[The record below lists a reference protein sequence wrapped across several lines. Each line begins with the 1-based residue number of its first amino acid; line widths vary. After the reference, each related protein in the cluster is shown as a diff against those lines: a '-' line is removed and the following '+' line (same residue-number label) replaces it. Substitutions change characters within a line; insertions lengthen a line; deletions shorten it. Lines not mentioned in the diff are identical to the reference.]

1 MCKRVHDSRIGGQ
14 VPLNVIERG
23 FALVGEK
30 PLKGDIG
37 KDRAPVRGDDEL
49 RFRHGIERCGENIE
63 PGRERGVCPQSGK
76 AKCSER
82 GEADRRERRR
92 VDRGAGENLDETEGS
107 QNRCANRDDRDRP
120 RGPSDPSDK
129 LERKLG
135 KSVTVDATSR
145 FAKLWCGPRRFN
157 LARHNSRPWRLLNG
171 PTLSQVNDNVQR
183 LVNIPATIAE
193 LIWRSPD

>member
-1 MCKRVHDSRIGGQ
+1 MGKRVYGLRIGGQ
-14 VPLNVIERG
+14 VPLKVLERG

-37 KDRAPVRGDDEL
+37 KDRAPVRGDDDL

-76 AKCSER
+76 ANGSER
-82 GEADRRERRR
+82 GKADRRERRR
-92 VDRGAGENLDETEGS
+92 VDRRAGENLDETESG

-129 LERKLG
+129 PERRLG
-135 KSVTVDATSR
+135 KSATVDATSR
-145 FAKLWCGPRRFN
+145 FARLLPGPRRFN
-157 LARHNSRPWRLLNG
+157 LARHNFRP
-171 PTLSQVNDNVQR
+171 
-183 LVNIPATIAE
+183 
-193 LIWRSPD
+193 